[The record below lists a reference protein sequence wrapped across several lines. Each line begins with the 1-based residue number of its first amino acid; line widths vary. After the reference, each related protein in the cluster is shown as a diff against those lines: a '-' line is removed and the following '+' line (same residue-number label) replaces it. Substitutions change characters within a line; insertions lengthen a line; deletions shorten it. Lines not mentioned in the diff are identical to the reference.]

1 MSRIE
6 KLKENTFVRHFKREL
21 VNESSLDY
29 LYKILCIAKHSETG
43 EKLVIYSS
51 VKDPTKVCARPLEMF
66 ESEVDK
72 EKYPEIKQK
81 YRFETVNSWELQLIG
96 SNEALYSDPL
106 HAAIIKLV

>member
-1 MSRIE
+1 MGRIE
-6 KLKENTFVRHFKREL
+6 KLIENTYVRHFKREL
-21 VNESSLDY
+21 VPSSSLEY
-29 LYKILCIAKHSETG
+29 LYKILCIARHSETG

-51 VKDPTKVCARPLEMF
+51 VKDPSKVCARPLDMF
-66 ESEVDK
+66 TSLVDV

-96 SNEALYSDPL
+96 SNETLYSDPL